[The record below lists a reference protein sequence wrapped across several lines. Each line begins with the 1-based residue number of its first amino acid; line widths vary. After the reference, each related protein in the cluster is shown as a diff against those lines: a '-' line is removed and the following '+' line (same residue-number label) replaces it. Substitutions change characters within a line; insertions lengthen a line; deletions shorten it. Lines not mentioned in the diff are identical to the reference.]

1 MNVLYFDINAC
12 IICTLLLITITAH
25 KGVRL
30 QQNRLFIYLLLSVL
44 CAAVTS
50 MLSGLGQNQVMSGSR
65 IDLGSDSV
73 LYLTTF
79 LYMAFHM
86 MCPLLFYLYVRVV
99 LNIDGSR
106 LSDAILSFAPI
117 ITAYTVLALTPVND
131 AIFYF
136 RGGRYFRGDYMWL
149 FYIVALWYT
158 FVAINYVVLYRDNL
172 RTSVT
177 VSFMSFALFAV
188 VGVIIQ
194 YFDRTFKIES
204 FFNAVVLLIL
214 YITIERPG
222 DYMDSETGLQ
232 NDYAFYVNVAIR
244 IKRRRGARM
253 VVVSLD
259 NVDFLD
265 SSIGYETTS
274 RLLILAAESMEKIS
288 KDAVTYR
295 LERDLFVIM
304 IKEGTSL
311 THIQIM
317 DAVRHRFAAPFST
330 GNYSIMLFDCS
341 MSVCWPDDVKDT
353 EELKRLITL
362 FSEKDRHKMKHVMRT
377 ESIDLEMDRRRRSI
391 DTLLHNAIVDE
402 SFNFRYQ
409 PVKSTATGRF
419 DSVEMKPMIE
429 SPEFG
434 MIAPGEYYPIAEE
447 NGTAVAIIK
456 HIFRVCFDF
465 ISESGLTGTDIGEY
479 ALPVPNAFLL
489 MRSAAQW
496 IFDEALEHGVDP
508 AFVTL
513 EISENT
519 MINYNFALEENIRA
533 LHDAGFSFMLMDYGN
548 GYTDAEMMIKMHLK
562 EVSLNRD
569 LLSSAPVSDKA
580 DTMIKCAV
588 DMMKGLSIGIKA
600 SGIDS
605 PELEEYALNVG
616 VDKLQGF
623 NLARFLSG
631 ADLVKFMKE
640 RREDHGVGVLL

>member
-1 MNVLYFDINAC
+1 MNVIYFDINAC
-12 IICTLLLITITAH
+12 IICVLLLITIAAH
-25 KGVRL
+25 RSIRL
-30 QQNRLFIYLLLSVL
+30 QQNRVFIYLLLAAFG
-44 CAAVTS
+44 AAVTS
-50 MLSGLGQNQVMSGSR
+50 MLSSIGQNQVMNGSR
-65 IDLGSDSV
+65 IDLASDGV

-79 LYMAFHM
+79 IYMAFHVA
-86 MCPLLFYLYVRVV
+86 CPLLFYLYVRVV
-99 LNIDGSR
+99 LNIDSSR
-106 LSDAILSFAPI
+106 LSDAVLSFAPI
-117 ITAYTVLALTPVND
+117 VAAYTVLALTPVND

-136 RGGRYFRGDYMWL
+136 RGGRYFRGDYMWI
-149 FYIVALWYT
+149 FYLVALWYT
-158 FVAINYVVLYRDNL
+158 FVSINYVVLYRDNL

-177 VSFMSFALFAV
+177 VSFMSFALFAI

-253 VVVSLD
+253 VAVSLD

-265 SSIGYETTS
+265 NSIGYETTS
-274 RLLILAAESMEKIS
+274 RLLVLAAEFMEKIS
-288 KDAVTYR
+288 KNAVTYR
-295 LERDLFVIM
+295 LDRDLFVIM
-304 IKEGTSL
+304 IKESTSL
-311 THIQIM
+311 THVQIM
-317 DAVRHRFAAPFST
+317 DAIRHRFSAPFTT

-341 MSVCWPDDVKDT
+341 MYVCWPDDVKDT
-353 EELKRLITL
+353 EELRRLITL
-362 FSEKDRHKMKHVMRT
+362 FSDKDRHKMKHVMRT

-391 DTLLHNAIVDE
+391 DLLLHNALVDE

-419 DSVEMKPMIE
+419 DTVEMKPMIE

-447 NGTAVAIIK
+447 NGTAVSIIK
-456 HIFRVCFDF
+456 HIFRVCFDY
-465 ISESGLTGTDIGEY
+465 ISESGLTGTDISEY

-508 AFVTL
+508 AYVTL

-580 DTMIKCAV
+580 DTLIKCAV